1 MQSIFNWG
9 NLHQMADKQTHTT
22 KTVIDLFAGAG
33 GLSVATVQFGL
44 DIQNTSIDFDDIPVN
59 PDWAFDSI
67 RSTEQLTHG
76 YHRYPAK
83 FLPNVVKKIIED
95 HSPANCNVIADLFAG
110 CGTTLVEAKV
120 HGKRSIG
127 TDINPVAQLITRV
140 KTTPIIPETLR
151 LTYENLI
158 ARFDEFNE
166 ANYLDIQKHERL
178 DYWYMPQ
185 EKSKIA
191 FLFDKVLELKADDT
205 TKEFF
210 SVCISHILKNCS
222 RWLQSSTKPQ
232 VDPNKNIPDPFD
244 EFKRHCQKMM
254 KSNEEFYNELNKK
267 GYLDVPCDI
276 LLRDARQTKLK
287 SESVDMIITSP
298 PYVTSYEYADI
309 HQLTAYWMEY
319 VSSMSEFRKQFIGT
333 SYSGNTS
340 LEVRGSKQAQ
350 DIVHALA
357 KKNKHIARDVAQ
369 YFNDMQ
375 EVAKEMARVLAPNG
389 HACIVIGN
397 TKIKEVQIK
406 SSEVFYEFLRD
417 AGLHKVAIIKRS
429 IPHKLMPTLRDKKT
443 GRFTKLDNPNCK
455 KVYPNEY
462 VIIMKK

>member
-1 MQSIFNWG
+1 
-9 NLHQMADKQTHTT
+9 MAANQKDKKRHESP
-22 KTVIDLFAGAG
+22 TVIDLFAGAG
-33 GLSVATVQFGL
+33 GLSDDAVQSGL
-44 DIQNTSIDFDDIPVN
+44 DIQNTSVDFDDIPVN

-158 ARFDEFNE
+158 AQLDEFNE
-166 ANYLDIQKHERL
+166 ANYSDIQKHEKL
-178 DYWYMPQ
+178 DYWFKPQ

-191 FLFDKVLELKADDT
+191 FLFDKVHELKAEDF

-210 SVCISHILKNCS
+210 YVCISHILKNCS

-232 VDPNKNIPDPFD
+232 VDPDKNIPDPFD

-254 KSNEEFYNELNKK
+254 KSNGDFYNELNKK
-267 GYLDVPCDI
+267 GYLDIPCDI
-276 LLRDARQTKLK
+276 HLRDARHTNLK

-350 DIVHALA
+350 DIVYALA
-357 KKNKHIARDVAQ
+357 QKSKHIAQDVAQ

-375 EVAKEMARVLAPNG
+375 DVAKEMARVLVPNG
-389 HACIVIGN
+389 YACIVIGN

-406 SSEVFYEFLRD
+406 SAEVFFEFLQNV
-417 AGLHKVAIIKRS
+417 GLKKVKVIKRN
-429 IPHKLMPTLRDKKT
+429 IPHKLMPTLRDKNT
-443 GRFTKLDNPNCK
+443 GRFTTLDNKDCK
-455 KVYPNEY
+455 RVYPNEY
-462 VIIMKK
+462 IIIMKKQ

>member
-1 MQSIFNWG
+1 MS
-9 NLHQMADKQTHTT
+9 ASQTHRASNTP
-22 KTVIDLFAGAG
+22 TVIDLFAGAG
-33 GLSVATVQFGL
+33 GLSDDAVQSGL
-44 DIQNTSIDFDDIPVN
+44 DTQNTSVDFDDIPVN

-158 ARFDEFNE
+158 AQFDEFNE
-166 ANYLDIQKHERL
+166 ANYSGIQKHERL
-178 DYWYMPQ
+178 DYWFMPQ

-191 FLFDKVLELKADDT
+191 FLYEKVLELKADDT

-254 KSNEEFYNELNKK
+254 KSNEEFYNELNKR
-267 GYLDVPCDI
+267 GYLDVPSDI

-350 DIVHALA
+350 DIVYALA
-357 KKNKHIARDVAQ
+357 QRSKHIAQDVAQ
-369 YFNDMQ
+369 YFNDMKD
-375 EVAKEMARVLAPNG
+375 VATEMARILVPDG

-397 TKIKEVQIK
+397 TKIKDVDIK
-406 SSEVFYEFLRD
+406 SAEVFYEFLKNS
-417 AGLHKVAIIKRS
+417 GLHRIEVIKKHSPQIDAHLERCQNGT
-429 IPHKLMPTLRDKKT
+429 IHETGQPKLQE
-443 GRFTKLDNPNCK
+443 G
-455 KVYPNEY
+455 VSE
-462 VIIMKK
+462 

>member
-1 MQSIFNWG
+1 MS
-9 NLHQMADKQTHTT
+9 ASQTHRASNTP
-22 KTVIDLFAGAG
+22 TVIDLFAGAG
-33 GLSVATVQFGL
+33 GLSDDAVQSSL
-44 DIQNTSIDFDDIPVN
+44 DIQNASVDFDDIPVN

-95 HSPANCNVIADLFAG
+95 HSPTNCNVIADLFAG

-158 ARFDEFNE
+158 AQFDDFNE
-166 ANYLDIQKHERL
+166 ENYSDIQKHERL
-178 DYWYMPQ
+178 DYWFMPQ

-191 FLFDKVLELKADDT
+191 FLYEKVLELKADDT

-254 KSNEEFYNELNKK
+254 KSNEEFYNELNKR

-309 HQLTAYWMEY
+309 HQLTAYWMKY

-340 LEVRGSKQAQ
+340 LEVKGSKQAQ

-357 KKNKHIARDVAQ
+357 PKSMHIAQDVAQ

-375 EVAKEMARVLAPNG
+375 DVATEMARILVPDG

-397 TKIKEVQIK
+397 TKIKDVDIK
-406 SSEVFYEFLRD
+406 SAEVFYEFLKNS
-417 AGLHKVAIIKRS
+417 GLHRIEVIKRS
-429 IPHKLMPTLRDKKT
+429 IPHKLMPTLRDVKT
-443 GRFTKLDNPNCK
+443 GQFTKLDNPNCK

-462 VIIMKK
+462 ILIMKK